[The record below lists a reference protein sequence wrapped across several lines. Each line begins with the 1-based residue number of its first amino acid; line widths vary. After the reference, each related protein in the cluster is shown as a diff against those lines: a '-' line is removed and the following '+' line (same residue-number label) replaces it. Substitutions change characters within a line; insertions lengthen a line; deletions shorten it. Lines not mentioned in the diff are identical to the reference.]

1 MGFDMHLRLTCDI
14 SKEQIECGYN
24 LTLLAIHARF
34 VEWLVGLDIPIVGF
48 SLLWEEVQD
57 GTMHLFATSELMH
70 DSSVEIDEQFFDK
83 MHLGSDCD
91 E

>member
-14 SKEQIECGYN
+14 SQEQIDCGYD

-34 VEWLVGLDIPIVGF
+34 IEWLVSLEMPIVGF
-48 SLLWEEVQD
+48 ALGWEEVQD
-57 GTMHLFATSELMH
+57 GTMHMFATAELVD
-70 DSSVEIDEQFFDK
+70 DSSVGIDEQFFDK
-83 MHLGSDCD
+83 LHLGSSGD